1 MQAVLQKIFPLIF
14 LFSFLAVKAQV
25 KFTASVSPAEI
36 GKDEYTQLK
45 LMVEN
50 AKEVQQINPPV
61 LKDFVIVSGPN
72 QESGMSMING
82 VVKKYV
88 ALNFILKPKGTG
100 SFTIPSAIA
109 IADGSNYKSNPVNIK
124 VTANSN
130 NNNAGAATPFSPFNN
145 FNPFDEPASPAE
157 YKDYIL
163 NKGENPLEK
172 INKNMFVRAEVDKTS
187 CYVGEPV
194 VATFKL
200 YTRLKSESNMIK
212 NPSFN
217 GFSVI
222 DLQQPNDMNFHVEKY
237 NGREYNVYTLRKV
250 QLYPLLPGTLD
261 LGTAEIENNVH
272 FIKAGYANRQGDF
285 FDDLLKDFTGEG
297 IPAEGMEDH
306 KVILKNK
313 SLSLLVKPLPEMNKP
328 VNFKGA
334 VGKFEITAQVEKDK
348 FTTDDAGKLA
358 IVISGQGNLQ
368 MVNAPEINWPAGIEG
383 FDSKAIDDYNK
394 NIVPVSGRKIFEFP
408 FTASMAGTYSIPPVN
423 FVYFDI
429 HDAAYKTISTKPIV
443 LNISKGTGK
452 PKDIITNNKPVRNDN
467 LLTKFFNNRLRV
479 VSVIAAL
486 IIIGLI
492 VWLKFDSRQD
502 RKVAES
508 IIAEQE
514 TNDIPVEKITDS
526 WQNPLKDAEEQLV
539 KADGT
544 AFYKSLNEGLKK
556 YLSKK
561 FSIAPEEL
569 DKKKIIE
576 QVDKKGIANE
586 TARQLYT
593 LIDEIEFE
601 LYTPIAHTEK
611 MKEMYNRTNDVIS
624 LLETY
629 QI

>member
-1 MQAVLQKIFPLIF
+1 MHAVLQKIALFIF
-14 LFSFLAVKAQV
+14 LFPCYTVKAQV

-45 LMVEN
+45 LTVEN

-61 LKDFVIVSGPN
+61 LKDFIIISGPN
-72 QESGMSMING
+72 QENGMSMVNG
-82 VVKKYV
+82 VVKKYI
-88 ALNFILKPKGTG
+88 ALSFILKPKGTG
-100 SFTIPSAIA
+100 SFTIPSTVAKA
-109 IADGSNYKSNPVNIK
+109 NGVNYKSNPVSIK
-124 VTANSN
+124 VTADGNK
-130 NNNAGAATPFSPFNN
+130 NNAGAAPSGSPFSNFDPFT
-145 FNPFDEPASPAE
+145 EPAPAAE

-163 NKGENPLEK
+163 KKGENPLEK

-237 NGREYNVYTLRKV
+237 NGREYNVYTLRKA

-261 LGTAEIENNVH
+261 VGTAEIENNVH

-297 IPAEGMEDH
+297 IPVEGMEDN
-306 KVILKNK
+306 KVILQNK
-313 SLSLLVKPLPEMNKP
+313 PLSILAKPLPELNKP

-334 VGKFEITAQVEKDK
+334 VGKFEIKAQVEKDK
-348 FTTDDAGKLA
+348 FTTVDAGKLA

-368 MVNAPEINWPAGIEG
+368 MVNAPDVKWPAGIEG
-383 FDSKAIDDYNK
+383 FDSKATDDFNK
-394 NIVPVSGRKIFEFP
+394 FAVPVSGRKIFTFP
-408 FTASMAGTYSIPPVN
+408 FTASQAGTYTIPAVN
-423 FVYFDI
+423 FVFFDS
-429 HDAAYKTISTKPIV
+429 HDATYKTVSTKPIV
-443 LNISKGTGK
+443 LTVTKGTGK
-452 PKDIITNNKPVRNDN
+452 PKSVFVNNKPGTAGNF
-467 LLTKFFNNRLRV
+467 LTRFFNNRLRV
-479 VSVIAAL
+479 VSLIAAL

-492 VWLKFDSRQD
+492 VWLKFDSRQ
-502 RKVAES
+502 ES
-508 IIAEQE
+508 KSAAPVIAEQE
-514 TNDIPVEKITDS
+514 IDEKPVEEFLES
-526 WQNPLKDAEEQLV
+526 QQNPLKEAEEQLT
-539 KADGT
+539 KTDGT

-556 YLSKK
+556 YLAKK

-593 LIDEIEFE
+593 LINEIEFE

-611 MKEMYNRTNDVIS
+611 MKEMYDRTNDVIS
-624 LLETY
+624 LLDTY
-629 QI
+629 HV